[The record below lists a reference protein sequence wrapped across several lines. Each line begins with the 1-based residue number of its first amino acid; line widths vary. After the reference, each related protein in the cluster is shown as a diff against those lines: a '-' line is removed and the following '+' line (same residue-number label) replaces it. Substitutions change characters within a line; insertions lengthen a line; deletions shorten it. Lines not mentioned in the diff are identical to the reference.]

1 MKEII
6 PPSVWL
12 YLSLKYTKIE
22 SKNRKNRRNRKNQR
36 DQIEHEKYGI
46 YSDKPTE
53 ETKNVLLG
61 LISDRIQK
69 YEDHEE
75 SILESRNSGSEL
87 VHEASVLFL
96 KTEQN
101 LLENIKESLLLLN
114 IGLNDTEYDE
124 NEEL

>member
-1 MKEII
+1 MKEKI

-12 YLSLKYTKIE
+12 YLSLKNKKIE
-22 SKNRKNRRNRKNQR
+22 SKNRKSRRNRKNQR
-36 DQIEHEKYGI
+36 EQAEHEKYGI

-69 YEDHEE
+69 YQDYEKSVLD
-75 SILESRNSGSEL
+75 SRNSGSEL
-87 VHEASVLFL
+87 VHEQSVLFL

-101 LLENIKESLLLLN
+101 LLENIKESLLLLK